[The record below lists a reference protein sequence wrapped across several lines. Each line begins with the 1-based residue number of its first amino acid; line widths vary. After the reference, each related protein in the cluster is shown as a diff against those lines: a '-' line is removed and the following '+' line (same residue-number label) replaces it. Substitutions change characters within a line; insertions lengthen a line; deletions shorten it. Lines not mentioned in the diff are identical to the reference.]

1 FWRGGSHNMKNI
13 IRYMEEM
20 LMNWT
25 PWRKDNGHRQS
36 DSRDSS
42 GTGAVPVS
50 AATSVSSGA
59 HAITRIARSV
69 ARAEARAEVAKEERT
84 RSGVEIM
91 GWRAWTLVPGEECLR
106 SVTFNH
112 VIGSALPYVVR

>member
-1 FWRGGSHNMKNI
+1 MNKI
-13 IRYMEEM
+13 IRFMEEQ
-20 LMNWT
+20 LLRCT
-25 PWRKDNGHRQS
+25 DHWRNDGHRQS